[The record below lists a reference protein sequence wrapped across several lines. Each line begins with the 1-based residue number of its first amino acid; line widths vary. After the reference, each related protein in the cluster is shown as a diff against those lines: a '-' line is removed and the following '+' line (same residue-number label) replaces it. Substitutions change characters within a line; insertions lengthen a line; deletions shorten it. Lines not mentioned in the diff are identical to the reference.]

1 MSEGGCCAPC
11 GARPCAVA
19 ARLESTSA
27 PLVAI
32 AQVPRRSF
40 ETVVITDF
48 PLTGWCPQSAP
59 ETYSKLPRRSYAQYF
74 QGLAANVWPKTETV
88 RQL

>member
-11 GARPCAVA
+11 GGAKPCAVA

-32 AQVPRRSF
+32 AQVPRRTF

-59 ETYSKLPRRSYAQYF
+59 EKYSQSNYRVVVTPNTFKASRPM
-74 QGLAANVWPKTETV
+74 
-88 RQL
+88 

>member
-11 GARPCAVA
+11 GGAKPCAVA

-32 AQVPRRSF
+32 AQVPRRNF

-59 ETYSKLPRRSYAQYF
+59 ECIRSCRDVLAQYF
-74 QGLAANVWPKTETV
+74 QGLAANVWPKAETA